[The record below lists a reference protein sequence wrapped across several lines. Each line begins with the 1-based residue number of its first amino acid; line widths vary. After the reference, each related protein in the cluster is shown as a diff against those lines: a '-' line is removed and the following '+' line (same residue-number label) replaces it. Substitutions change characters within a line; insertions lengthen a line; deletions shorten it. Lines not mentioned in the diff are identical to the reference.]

1 LNGYSNVGAETRSR
15 GASYIQRAV
24 NELDAGNC
32 GATADASRIMLKKIP
47 DGEMKVLAG
56 RFAGRPLAGVEGA
69 EARPPARRSR
79 ESIFEFVGQRV
90 CAGGG

>member
-1 LNGYSNVGAETRSR
+1 
-15 GASYIQRAV
+15 
-24 NELDAGNC
+24 
-32 GATADASRIMLKKIP
+32 MLKKIP